1 MVAYASAKVCPYEAT
16 TPFTIF
22 IIDWTKHVV
31 TVLVNDGECP
41 GPNGVTVFCFLS
53 SIQNMRPNVDNIP
66 RNLGSLITAC
76 WAENPADRPEFVQIS
91 ETLENILG
99 NITDDML
106 VPEANSLMNE
116 DADSPGTS
124 WLMDQAIINL
134 NRKKLKKKNKKK
146 KAALCC
152 CFSSS
157 SEDSL

>member
-1 MVAYASAKVCPYEAT
+1 MHQPRYAPT
-16 TPFTIF
+16 RPQLLLPFSSSICS
-22 IIDWTKHVV
+22 
-31 TVLVNDGECP
+31 VNQTCCNCIVE
-41 GPNGVTVFCFLS
+41 PNGVTVFCFLS